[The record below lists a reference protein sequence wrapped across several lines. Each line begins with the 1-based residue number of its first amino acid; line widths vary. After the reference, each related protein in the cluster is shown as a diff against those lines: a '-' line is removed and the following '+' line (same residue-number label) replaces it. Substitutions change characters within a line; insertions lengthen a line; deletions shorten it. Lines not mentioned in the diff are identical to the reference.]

1 MVAISPRSDVR
12 RSVLPWRRHQV
23 DVAVAPL
30 VEAYL
35 AHHRRADTGLI
46 EHAYAVALRAHAEQI
61 RRSGEP
67 YISHPIGVAR
77 ILADLGLDDAT
88 IAAALLHDAVE
99 DTELTQEQLEEE
111 FGAEVAMMVDGVTKL
126 DRLEFESRL
135 AQQAATMRK
144 LLVAMA
150 QDIRVLLIKLADRL
164 HNMRT
169 IASLPD
175 AKQVRIARETLD
187 IYAPLAHRLG
197 IGDIKWQLEDLAFAV
212 LHPKRYAE
220 IEQLVATSAPE
231 READLETILGE
242 LRGRLDELQIDATV
256 RGRPKHY
263 WSIYEKMV
271 VSERAFAEIVDL
283 IGVRVIVESV
293 KDAYAALGSVHA
305 WWRPV
310 QGRFKDYIAQPKFN
324 LYQSLHTTV
333 VGPHGRPVEVQIRT
347 EDMDRRA
354 ELGVA
359 AHWGYKEEQ
368 GPKNATDSAWLQ
380 RLVEWQHETEDPEQ
394 YLKILKGDLESD
406 EVFVFTPK
414 GKVVVLPSGATPV
427 DFAYAIHTE
436 VGHRCIGARANGRL
450 IPLDALLTTG
460 DTVEIV
466 TSRQEGAGPTE
477 DWLQFVQT
485 PRARAKI
492 RQWHSRERREDAI
505 DAGRHDL
512 LIELRRL
519 ELPVQELMGSDLL
532 REVAGEMH
540 YTELDAFYEAIG
552 EQHVQPRVVAQRT
565 RQRLSEGQDRLP
577 VTAQKPSR
585 TNARRRAAGVHAE
598 GLDDGFIRL
607 SKCCLPVPG
616 DEIVGFMT
624 RGRGVSV
631 HRADCANAE
640 GFSTRPDRMVEV
652 EWDHD
657 ASGAYIVSVEV
668 EALDRSRLLRD
679 IAATLAEHH
688 VNILACQSQTS
699 TDRVARFRFDF
710 ELADVAHLE
719 SLVAALKR
727 VDSVYDAKRIMP
739 GTA

>member
-1 MVAISPRSDVR
+1 MVATSPRSDVR

-46 EHAYAVALRAHAEQI
+46 EHAYEVALRAHAEQV

-135 AQQAATMRK
+135 AQQAATLRK

-150 QDIRVLLIKLADRL
+150 KDIRVLLIKLADRL

-197 IGDIKWQLEDLAFAV
+197 IGDLKWQLEDLAFAV

-231 READLETILGE
+231 READLETILTE
-242 LRGRLDELQIDATV
+242 LRTRLDELQIEATV
-256 RGRPKHY
+256 SGRPKHY

-271 VSERAFAEIVDL
+271 VSERPFSEIVDL
-283 IGVRVIVESV
+283 IGVRIVVDSV
-293 KDAYAALGSVHA
+293 KDCYAALGSVHA

-347 EDMDRRA
+347 ADMDRRA

-406 EVFVFTPK
+406 EVYVFSPK
-414 GKVVVLPSGATPV
+414 GKVMVLPSGATPV

-436 VGHRCIGARANGRL
+436 IGHRCIGARTNGRL
-450 IPLDALLTTG
+450 VPLDALLTTG

-466 TSRQEGAGPTE
+466 TSRQEGAGPSE

-512 LIELRRL
+512 IIELRLL
-519 ELPVQELMGSDLL
+519 ELPVQELMGSDLM

-540 YTELDAFYEAIG
+540 YTELDSLYEAIG
-552 EQHVQPRVVAQRT
+552 EQHVQPRVVAQRM

-688 VNILACQSQTS
+688 VNIISCQSQTS
-699 TDRVARFRFDF
+699 PDRIARFRFDF
-710 ELADVAHLE
+710 ELADVTHLA
-719 SLVAALKR
+719 SLVGALKR
-727 VDSVYDAKRIMP
+727 VDSVYDAHRIMP